1 MASHRWDPK
10 CSPPND
16 LVRPVPVDPRGELGP
31 TRGQASG
38 PKWRRTSPGLY
49 VPADTPTDVPEQR
62 ILEASKRMPAY
73 AAVTGWAA
81 CRLHGARFH
90 DGLEPDGRTLMPV
103 PVVVGGRGW
112 VRRSGGIAI
121 TYESLDPDDIVIV
134 AGIPAVRPDRATF
147 DAMRRTPCVRD
158 AVVALE
164 CSTMAELVSIRMVA
178 DYTRKRAGRT
188 RVGLAREALQLAIE
202 HSRSPNETRLRLIV
216 RLDAGIA
223 GPLHANCA
231 VYARDGKLLGIA
243 DLLDEEAGLVIE
255 FDGAEHRRAGRHAR
269 DVIKDDDLRDCGL
282 EVLRVTGSQLSDRP
296 TLVERIHAARG
307 RSRFVKPD
315 ARAWVAQPCVDT
327 LHERILA
334 RETLREIWSGW
345 EPA

>member
-1 MASHRWDPK
+1 MRI
-10 CSPPND
+10 PP
-16 LVRPVPVDPRGELGP
+16 
-31 TRGQASG
+31 
-38 PKWRRTSPGLY
+38 
-49 VPADTPTDVPEQR
+49 
-62 ILEASKRMPAY
+62 Y

-90 DGLEPDGRTLMPV
+90 DGLEPDGRTPLPV

-112 VRRSGGIAI
+112 LRPTDGIDI
-121 TYESLDPDDIVIV
+121 SYESFDPDDLVVV
-134 AGIPAVRPDRATF
+134 AGIRAVRPDRATF
-147 DAMRRTPCVRD
+147 DAMRRTPFVRD
-158 AVVALE
+158 AVVSLE

-178 DYTRKRAGRT
+178 DYTRKHPGKPRI
-188 RVGLAREALQLAIE
+188 GLVREALQLAIE
-202 HSRSPNETRLRLIV
+202 HSRSPNEVRLRLIV
-216 RLDAGIA
+216 RLDAGLA

-231 VYARDGKLLGIA
+231 IYARNGRLLGIA

-282 EVLRVTGSQLSDRP
+282 EVLRITGSQLSDRA
-296 TLVERIHAARG
+296 TLVKRIHAARG
-307 RSRFVKPD
+307 RSRFLHPA
-315 ARAWVAQPCVDT
+315 ARAWVAQPCADT

-334 RETLREIWSGW
+334 RETLHEIWSGW